1 MRETQFSGR
10 DFVAVAAIVLIWGTN
25 FVVMK
30 VALRSFTPFELGAA
44 RFLLAAIPLIFIVPA
59 PRLPW
64 KWIVL
69 YGLFQGVGQMGLL
82 FVSLRV
88 GMTAALASV
97 LLQTQMFFTAVFS
110 SLALA
115 EMPRKAQVLGMAIAA
130 LGLSCFAMNYIV
142 ADAATQG
149 GTTVLGFALCLGAA
163 SMWGVSNIVVRLAQ
177 RDAPGFDALG
187 FLVLSCAVP
196 VLPFV
201 ALTLLLNE
209 PAAQSQR
216 TASSSWQS
224 WLAVVYLSWI
234 ATILAYTMW
243 TNLIKRHGANK
254 VAPFSLGVPVVGI
267 ASGVLLLG
275 EQITTWQ
282 CAGIMLTVLALAY
295 AVLGGARSRP
305 A

>member
-1 MRETQFSGR
+1 MRETHFSGR
-10 DFVAVAAIVLIWGTN
+10 DFAAVAAILLIWGTN
-25 FVVMK
+25 FVAMK

-44 RFLLAAIPLIFIVPA
+44 RFLLAALPLIFVVPA
-59 PRLPW
+59 PKLPW
-64 KWIVL
+64 KWIML

-97 LLQTQMFFTAVFS
+97 VLQTQVFFTAVFS
-110 SLALA
+110 SLVLA
-115 EMPRKAQVLGMAIAA
+115 EMPRKPQVLGMLIAA
-130 LGLSCFAMNYIV
+130 LGLSCFAMNYIA
-142 ADAATQG
+142 ADAAIQG

-163 SMWGVSNIVVRLAQ
+163 SMWGASNIVVRLAQ
-177 RDAPGFDALG
+177 RDAPAFDALG
-187 FLVLSCAVP
+187 FLAWSCAVP

-201 ALTLLLNE
+201 ALTLLLDE
-209 PAAQSQR
+209 PAARSQW
-216 TASSSWQS
+216 TASASWQS
-224 WLAVVYLSWI
+224 WLAVVYLGWM

-243 TNLIKRHGANK
+243 TSLIKRHGANK

-267 ASGVLLLG
+267 ASGVFGLG

-282 CAGIMLTVLALAY
+282 WTGIFLTVLALAY
-295 AVLGGARSRP
+295 AVLGGARSRS